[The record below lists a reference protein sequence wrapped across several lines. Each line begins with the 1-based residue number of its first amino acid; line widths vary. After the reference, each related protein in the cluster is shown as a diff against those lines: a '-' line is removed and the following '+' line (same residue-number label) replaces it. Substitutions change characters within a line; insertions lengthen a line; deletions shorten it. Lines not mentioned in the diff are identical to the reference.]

1 MPQQMPQSIDIEQA
15 LLGLLMVYPE
25 SVIKAEE
32 QGLSIQD
39 FFLAAHKMIYQAILD
54 LRAENK
60 PVELN
65 SVSNRLSDQQKLA
78 SVGGIDYLMS
88 LSDLAI
94 SVYNTDYYIQV
105 LQEKNSLRK
114 LIEACDRIRKESLED
129 SFDAEAILN
138 EAEKSILSIT
148 RDRKTS
154 AFTTSREAIDDVIK
168 NISYLQQH
176 RGLTGVPTGF
186 SRLNRMTNGLQKSD
200 LIILAARPSVGKTAF
215 ALNLVVNAAANSDR
229 RVALFSLEMPVIQN
243 GMRMLAIRSNVDIQK
258 IKTGYGLEN
267 EDWAKIDHAKNELQ
281 QSNIFIDDSAGI
293 KINEIFAKCRKLKEE
308 QGLDLV
314 VIDYLQLISG
324 NAGRTFE
331 SRQVEVSEISRSL
344 KALAREL
351 EVPVVACAQLSRDS
365 EKENRKPT
373 LADLRESG
381 SIEQDADIVMLLSK
395 PLIRKRKGKDDQL
408 EEEQQ
413 QAAEESGRYKRLLE
427 IAKHRNGAVG
437 EIDFEFQSNMNIFY
451 EIEKEREN
459 D

>member
-32 QGLSIQD
+32 EGLSLQD
-39 FFLAAHKMIYQAILD
+39 FFLAAHKTIYQAILD

-65 SVSNRLSDQQKLA
+65 SVSNRLSDQNNLE

-105 LQEKNSLRK
+105 LQEKNALRK
-114 LIEACDRIRKESLED
+114 LIDACEKIRKESFEN
-129 SFDAEAILN
+129 SFDAEATLNNAERLIL
-138 EAEKSILSIT
+138 EIT

-154 AFTTSREAIDDVIK
+154 AFTTSKEAIDDVIR
-168 NISYLQQH
+168 NINYLQQH

-186 SRLNRMTNGLQKSD
+186 SRLNRITNGLQKSD

-215 ALNLVVNAAANSDR
+215 ALNLVVNAACNSDR

-243 GMRMLAIRSNVDIQK
+243 GMRMLAIKANVDIQK

-267 EDWAKIDHAKNELQ
+267 EDWAKIDHAKNDLQ
-281 QSNIFIDDSAGI
+281 QAGIFIDDTPGI
-293 KINEIFAKCRKLKEE
+293 RINEIFAKCRKLKEE

-314 VIDYLQLISG
+314 VIDYLQLI
-324 NAGRTFE
+324 
-331 SRQVEVSEISRSL
+331 
-344 KALAREL
+344 
-351 EVPVVACAQLSRDS
+351 
-365 EKENRKPT
+365 
-373 LADLRESG
+373 
-381 SIEQDADIVMLLSK
+381 
-395 PLIRKRKGKDDQL
+395 
-408 EEEQQ
+408 
-413 QAAEESGRYKRLLE
+413 
-427 IAKHRNGAVG
+427 
-437 EIDFEFQSNMNIFY
+437 
-451 EIEKEREN
+451 
-459 D
+459 

>member
-25 SVIKAEE
+25 SMIKAEE
-32 QGLSIQD
+32 EGLSLQD
-39 FFLAAHKMIYQAILD
+39 FFLTAHKTIYQAILD
-54 LRAENK
+54 LREDNK

-65 SVSNRLSDQQKLA
+65 SVSNRLSDQNKLE

-105 LQEKNSLRK
+105 LQEKNALRK
-114 LIEACDRIRKESLED
+114 LIEACDVIRKDSFEN

-138 EAEKSILSIT
+138 EAERKILEIT

-154 AFTTSREAIDDVIK
+154 AFTTSREAIDDVIR
-168 NISYLQQH
+168 NINYLQQH

-186 SRLNRMTNGLQKSD
+186 SRLNRITNGLQKSD

-215 ALNLVVNAAANSDR
+215 ALNLVVNAACNSDR
-229 RVALFSLEMPVIQN
+229 KVALFSLEMPVIQN
-243 GMRMLAIRSNVDIQK
+243 GMRMLAIKANVDIQK

-267 EDWAKIDHAKNELQ
+267 EDWAKIDHAKNDLQ
-281 QSNIFIDDSAGI
+281 QAGIYIDDTPGI
-293 KINEIFAKCRKLKEE
+293 RINEIFAKCRKLREE

-314 VIDYLQLISG
+314 VIDYLQLIAG
-324 NAGRTFE
+324 ATGRTYE
-331 SRQVEVSEISRSL
+331 SRQNEVGDISRSL
-344 KALAREL
+344 KSLAREL
-351 EVPVVACAQLSRDS
+351 DVPVVACAQLSRDS

-381 SIEQDADIVMLLSK
+381 SIEQDADMVMLLSK
-395 PLIRKRKGKDDQL
+395 PLIRKRKGKDEDP

-413 QAAEESGRYKRLLE
+413 QAEQESGRYKRLLE
-427 IAKHRNGAVG
+427 IGKHRNGAVG
-437 EIDFEFQSNMNIFY
+437 EIEFEFQSNMNIFY
-451 EIEKEREN
+451 EVEKEREN